1 MGTMS
6 YSNLRD
12 NLAKVWDKVED
23 SQEPV
28 IVERQGHQTMAILPA
43 EELDGLRETAHLLR
57 SPRNAVRLL
66 TALQRALADRP
77 SHGGSQM
84 AEQKITLSRS
94 DLTPIHRE

>member
-1 MGTMS
+1 MRTMS

-23 SQEPV
+23 SQEP
-28 IVERQGHQTMAILPA
+28 
-43 EELDGLRETAHLLR
+43 ELDGLRETAHLLR

-77 SHGGSQM
+77 SQ
-84 AEQKITLSRS
+84 AT
-94 DLTPIHRE
+94 TV

>member
-23 SQEPV
+23 SQEP
-28 IVERQGHQTMAILPA
+28 
-43 EELDGLRETAHLLR
+43 ELDGLRETAHLLR

-77 SHGGSQM
+77 SQ
-84 AEQKITLSRS
+84 AT
-94 DLTPIHRE
+94 TV